1 MPETLDYQPTPKKRR
16 YDRVYIA
23 YKGLSYVADYPLCE
37 ILDGRIEEVGSRV
50 IKMRL
55 QNGSTVVYEFTQ
67 FIETIDRAL
76 NENKKIVGMAIQ
88 REGYT
93 TKERIL

>member
-1 MPETLDYQPTPKKRR
+1 MTDTLEQVPKKRR

-23 YKGLSYVADYPLCE
+23 YKGLSYIADYPLCE
-37 ILDGRIEEVGSRV
+37 IIDGRIEEISRSS

-55 QNGSTVVYEFTQ
+55 QNGSTVLYDHVQ

-76 NENKKIVGMAIQ
+76 NENKKIVGMALQ
-88 REGYT
+88 REGSN